1 MKHVLL
7 EYCWLYLDIGF
18 QAANIN
24 AQDSSNRTPLFV
36 AASKRAWKTVNLL
49 IKRGANMTLKDD
61 KNRNFLHVIIE
72 GGGNLN
78 LFEDDVVTV
87 SINNRVK

>member
-1 MKHVLL
+1 
-7 EYCWLYLDIGF
+7 
-18 QAANIN
+18 
-24 AQDSSNRTPLFV
+24 
-36 AASKRAWKTVNLL
+36 
-49 IKRGANMTLKDD
+49 MTLKDD

-87 SINNRVK
+87 STNNRVK